1 MTRVKSALGIL
12 VSLFIAVLI
21 LMAGSQ
27 GSDLFG
33 GYSLF
38 ALCGAI
44 GFALHWAVFV
54 PSYAFKTE
62 HYFDLTGSLSYIV
75 TVTAAV
81 FLNPSLDLRDLIICA
96 MITVWA
102 LRLGSFLFWRIKK
115 DGQDKR
121 FIVMKTKF
129 TWFLM
134 TWTISG
140 LWVLVTMAAGLAA
153 LTSST
158 TAELGMIS
166 YLGIALWLFGF
177 VVEVTADNQ
186 KTAFRANPDNRDRFI
201 TTGVW
206 SWSQHPNYFGEITL
220 WSGLALV
227 ALPVLSG
234 WQLATLISPVFVYFL
249 LTRVSG
255 IPLLDRLAKQKWGSD
270 SDYLSYTKATSKLL
284 LLPPKNVVIPA
295 D

>member
-1 MTRVKSALGIL
+1 MTRSKSALGI
-12 VSLFIAVLI
+12 VASLIIAVLI
-21 LMAGSQ
+21 LTAGSQ
-27 GSDLFG
+27 GSVSFG
-33 GYSLF
+33 GYPLF
-38 ALCGAI
+38 ALCGSI

-62 HYFDLTGSLSYIV
+62 HYFDLTGSLSYIT
-75 TVTAAV
+75 TVAAAIV
-81 FLNPSLDLRDLIICA
+81 LNPSLDLRDLIICA

-102 LRLGSFLFWRIKK
+102 LRLGSFLFWRIKRV
-115 DGQDKR
+115 GQDKR

-134 TWTISG
+134 TWTIGG

-153 LTSST
+153 LTSNI
-158 TAELGMIS
+158 TAELGLIS

-177 VVEVTADNQ
+177 IVEVTADNQ
-186 KTAFRANPDNRDRFI
+186 KTEFRKNPDNRNRFI

-206 SWSQHPNYFGEITL
+206 SWSQHANYFGEITL
-220 WSGLALV
+220 WFGLALV

-249 LTRVSG
+249 LTKVSG
-255 IPLLDRLAKQKWGSD
+255 IPLLDRLAKQKWGTD
-270 SDYLSYTKATSKLL
+270 SDYLSYTQATSKLFL
-284 LLPPKNVVIPA
+284 WPPKT
-295 D
+295 

>member
-134 TWTISG
+134 TWTIGG